1 VDVRSLVVVKVLD
14 PGEDPPVNCVAAG
27 QYYIM
32 PASLQAFME
41 VEIVA
46 ILIIG
51 ELDRLDAAE
60 NGTAR
65 NDLATW
71 AAGRF
76 FLKLIIRAEASGAK
90 SGAAKDFGF
99 MGSGA
104 KYYARQ

>member
-1 VDVRSLVVVKVLD
+1 VDVRSLVGVEVLD

-32 PASLQAFME
+32 PASMQACME

-51 ELDRLDAAE
+51 ELDRLDAPE

-65 NDLATW
+65 KGLVTW
-71 AAGRF
+71 AAVRL

-90 SGAAKDFGF
+90 SGAVKDFGF

-104 KYYARQ
+104 KYYVRQ